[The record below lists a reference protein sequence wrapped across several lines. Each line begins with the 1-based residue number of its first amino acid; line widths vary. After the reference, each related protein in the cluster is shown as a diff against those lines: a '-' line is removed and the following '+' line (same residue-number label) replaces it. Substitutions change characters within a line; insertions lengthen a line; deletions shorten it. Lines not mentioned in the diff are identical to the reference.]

1 MRSIIDIARLL
12 SVACAVVLLA
22 STATAQAR
30 CPEGRTSSGTCV
42 NPALAETTQ
51 QTAIIYA
58 QPKLSYTAYP
68 VLPTGDRLNRYPNE
82 LNPDPL
88 RISPLGP
95 PSCVAVPGGGPPHC

>member
-1 MRSIIDIARLL
+1 MRSIIHVAGLL
-12 SVACAVVLLA
+12 SIACAIVLLPGA
-22 STATAQAR
+22 ATAQGR
-30 CPEGRTSSGTCV
+30 CPEGRTSSGACV
-42 NPALAETTQ
+42 NPALAEATQ

-95 PSCVAVPGGGPPHC
+95 PSCVAVAGGPPHC